1 MLRFSDFR
9 MHAGSG
15 RAPALWILLNSVKL
29 FEKVGRVTT
38 DCMLHLVEGVDCVL

>member
-1 MLRFSDFR
+1 
-9 MHAGSG
+9 MHASSG